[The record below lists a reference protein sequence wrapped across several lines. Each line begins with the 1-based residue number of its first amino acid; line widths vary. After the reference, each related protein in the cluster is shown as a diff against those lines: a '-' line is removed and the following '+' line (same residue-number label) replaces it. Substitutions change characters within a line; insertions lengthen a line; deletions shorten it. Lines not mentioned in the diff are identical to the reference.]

1 MGTKMQIKPARTIP
15 HVLKRAF
22 DAFKAN
28 DPIGMAE
35 AYAVDAKLQTQY
47 DPLIARA
54 FSLDGVDAPILAS
67 SAVGILRFYAYELS
81 LIDVKDVDIVSVAEC
96 QGGLDVV
103 SRWSIRLLETGA
115 DHVGFCN
122 NRWLLDRSG
131 RKVTG
136 GQSFCG
142 LLPSQATLVSS

>member
-1 MGTKMQIKPARTIP
+1 MQIKPARTIP

-54 FSLDGVDAPILAS
+54 FALDGVDAPILAS

-81 LIDVKDVDIVSVAEC
+81 LIDVKDVDIVSVAES

-131 RKVTG
+131 RKVIG

-142 LLPSQATLVSS
+142 LLPSQATMISS

>member
-1 MGTKMQIKPARTIP
+1 M
-15 HVLKRAF
+15 
-22 DAFKAN
+22 
-28 DPIGMAE
+28 
-35 AYAVDAKLQTQY
+35 
-47 DPLIARA
+47 
-54 FSLDGVDAPILAS
+54 
-67 SAVGILRFYAYELS
+67 
-81 LIDVKDVDIVSVAEC
+81 KDVDIVSVAES

-142 LLPSQATLVSS
+142 LLPSQATLISS

>member
-1 MGTKMQIKPARTIP
+1 MQIKPARIIP

-22 DAFKAN
+22 DAFRSN

-35 AYAVDAKLQTQY
+35 AYAVDARLSTQY
-47 DPLIARA
+47 DPLIAKA
-54 FSLDGVDAPILAS
+54 FRLDGVDSPVVAS

-81 LIDVKDVDIVSVAEC
+81 LIDVKDVEIVSVSDN

-103 SRWSIRLLETGA
+103 SRWSIKLTETGA

-131 RKVTG
+131 RQLID
-136 GQSFCG
+136 GQSYCG
-142 LLPSQATLVSS
+142 LLPARATLAAN